1 MNDSSRRRFL
11 QTIGVGGLIGASG
24 CLRLEADAD
33 NGGTP
38 TPEIKDTDGDGV
50 IDSEDYA
57 PRDPSI
63 QNAAQANQSEPTPRE
78 TKTAAEPTPTET
90 ETAAEPTPTETETAA
105 EPTPTETET
114 PTEPTPT
121 EMPTESVQT
130 GYHGTYYNLPRSHP
144 DIGSPSDIQP
154 RQGLVKENLPL
165 ELTSKGQEYINQF
178 DWFSAEYEVFSRVD
192 QSLDW
197 GSSGFVPISGS
208 ASSFAAQWTATVTV
222 SEYAYYRIKIGS
234 DDDTWVFLDDKLV
247 LDNGNIHAFNTVQ
260 SDLHLRE
267 GKYSLKIFYANR
279 YDWSGLNFSIDDR
292 LSVTVPQGLR

>member
-24 CLRLEADAD
+24 CLRIETDAD

-38 TPEIKDTDGDGV
+38 TPEIRDTDGDGV

-63 QNAAQANQSEPTPRE
+63 QNAEQANQSEPTPRE
-78 TKTAAEPTPTET
+78 TKTT
-90 ETAAEPTPTETETAA
+90 A

-114 PTEPTPT
+114 PTEPTPIET
-121 EMPTESVQT
+121 PTESVQT

-222 SEYAYYRIKIGS
+222 SEYAYYHIKIGS

-260 SDLHLRE
+260 SDLRLRE